1 MSQGGDAGCARAGAT
16 NSAGATTSDS
26 AKAGAKD
33 AIDGRAA
40 DLIALADDIHG
51 HPELLFAEHH
61 AAGVV
66 ADALESA
73 GLQVSV
79 GDYGLETA
87 VVGRAGAGPLHIVV
101 CAEYDAL
108 PGVGHA
114 CGHNIIAA
122 AAVGAGAALARVADD
137 VGLTVTVL
145 GTPAEEGGGGKILM
159 LDRGAFDGAHAAM
172 MVHPWP
178 EDRLV
183 PQCLAV
189 DHVDVSYTGR
199 SAHASAA
206 PHRGINAGD
215 ALTIAQVAIGLL
227 RQHLAPGDQVHGI
240 VAEGGDA
247 ANVVPS
253 HSRGRF
259 MMRAPTIEALRVLR
273 PRIEHCFEAGALAT
287 GCQLSITDLSPAYS
301 HMVTDPALIGLWRRN
316 AEALGRAY
324 PAEDAGAPPPMF
336 STDMANVSLALPT
349 IHPLLGIETSGA
361 VNHQPEFAAACVG
374 PSANKAVLDGAI
386 SMAWTAIDAATR
398 PEIRE
403 HLLSGSH

>member
-1 MSQGGDAGCARAGAT
+1 V
-16 NSAGATTSDS
+16 SASTHPNAAKDS
-26 AKAGAKD
+26 ARHE
-33 AIDGRAA
+33 IESRAE
-40 DLIALADDIHG
+40 DLIRLADDIHN

-61 AAGVV
+61 AAAKV
-66 ADALESA
+66 AAALESA
-73 GLQVSV
+73 GLRVSV

-87 VVGRAGAGPLHIVV
+87 VVGRSGSGPLHVVV

-122 AAVGAGAALARVADD
+122 AAVGAGAALAAVADE

-159 LDRGAFDGAHAAM
+159 LEQGAFEGAHAAM

-189 DHVDVSYTGR
+189 DHIEVSYTGR

-206 PHRGINAGD
+206 PYKGINAAD
-215 ALTIAQVAIGLL
+215 AITIAQVAIGLL
-227 RQHLAPGDQVHGI
+227 RQHLAPGNQVHGI
-240 VAEGGDA
+240 VTEGGDA
-247 ANVVPS
+247 PNVVPS
-253 HSRGRF
+253 HARGRF
-259 MMRAPTIEALRVLR
+259 MMRARSIEDLATLR

-287 GCQLSITDLSPAYS
+287 GSDLSIADVSPTYS
-301 HMVTDPALIGLWRRN
+301 HMITDPTLIGCWRRN
-316 AEALGRAY
+316 AEALGRTY
-324 PAEDAGAPPPMF
+324 PAEDSGAPPPMF
-336 STDMANVSLALPT
+336 STDMANVSLALPS
-349 IHPLLGIETSGA
+349 IHPLVGIETSGA
-361 VNHQPEFAAACVG
+361 VNHQPEFTAACVG
-374 PSANKAVLDGAI
+374 PSAAKAVLDGAI
-386 SMAWTAIDAATR
+386 SMAWTAIDAATV

-403 HLLSGSH
+403 PLLSGSR

>member
-1 MSQGGDAGCARAGAT
+1 V
-16 NSAGATTSDS
+16 SAGRDTGPTGANKAGFANAVS
-26 AKAGAKD
+26 AKAGARQVVD
-33 AIDGRAA
+33 RRAQ
-40 DLIALADDIHG
+40 DLIALADDIHD

-61 AAGVV
+61 AARAV
-66 ADALESA
+66 ADALETA
-73 GLQVSV
+73 GLQVSI

-87 VVGRAGAGPLHIVV
+87 VVGRSGSGPLHVVV

-122 AAVGAGAALARVADD
+122 AAVGAGAALAAVADE

-159 LDRGAFDGAHAAM
+159 LERGAFAGAHAAM

-189 DHVDVSYTGR
+189 DHIEVSYTGR

-206 PHRGINAGD
+206 PEQGINAAD

-227 RQHLAPGDQVHGI
+227 RQHFAPGNQIHGI
-240 VAEGGDA
+240 VTEGGDA
-247 ANVVPS
+247 PNVVPS
-253 HSRGRF
+253 HARGRF
-259 MMRAPTIEALRVLR
+259 MMRARTIEDLAVLR
-273 PRIEHCFEAGALAT
+273 PRIERCFEAGAIAT
-287 GCQLSITDLSPAYS
+287 GSALAITDLAPPYS
-301 HMVTDPALIGLWRRN
+301 HMVTDPALIGCWRRN
-316 AEALGRAY
+316 AEALGRWY

-336 STDMANVSLALPT
+336 STDMANVSLALPS
-349 IHPLLGIETSGA
+349 IHPLVGIDTAGA

-374 PSANKAVLDGAI
+374 ASANRALLDGAI
-386 SMAWTAIDAATR
+386 SMAWTAIDAATV

-403 HLLSGSH
+403 ALLSGSR

>member
-1 MSQGGDAGCARAGAT
+1 VATDPRAAKATAREVVDSRAG
-16 NSAGATTSDS
+16 
-26 AKAGAKD
+26 
-33 AIDGRAA
+33 
-40 DLIALADDIHG
+40 DLIGIADDIHD

-61 AAGVV
+61 AARVV

-87 VVGRAGAGPLHIVV
+87 VVGRSGSGPLHVVV

-159 LDRGAFDGAHAAM
+159 LEQGAFIGAHAAM

-189 DHVDVSYTGR
+189 DHIEVSYTGR

-206 PHRGINAGD
+206 PQQGINAAD

-227 RQHLAPGDQVHGI
+227 RQHLAPGNQVHGI
-240 VAEGGDA
+240 VTEGGDA
-247 ANVVPS
+247 PNVVPS
-253 HSRGRF
+253 HARGRF
-259 MMRAPTIEALRVLR
+259 MMRARTIDDLAVLR
-273 PRIEHCFEAGALAT
+273 PRIERCFEAGAIAT
-287 GCQLSITDLSPAYS
+287 GSELAIADLAPPYS
-301 HMVTDPALIGLWRRN
+301 HMITDPTLIRCWRRN
-316 AEALGRAY
+316 AEALGRTY
-324 PAEDAGAPPPMF
+324 PAEDSGAPPPMF
-336 STDMANVSLALPT
+336 STDMANVSLALPS
-349 IHPLLGIETSGA
+349 IHPLVGIDTSGA
-361 VNHQPEFAAACVG
+361 VNHQPEFAAACMG

-386 SMAWTAIDAATR
+386 SMAWTAIDAATV

-403 HLLSGSH
+403 ALLSGSR

>member
-1 MSQGGDAGCARAGAT
+1 VSPDHEAGGAKTGGAKAGG
-16 NSAGATTSDS
+16 
-26 AKAGAKD
+26 AKAGAKEAVD
-33 AIDGRAA
+33 SRAA
-40 DLIALADDIHG
+40 DLIALADDIHE

-61 AAGVV
+61 AARVV
-66 ADALESA
+66 AGALESA

-87 VVGRAGAGPLHIVV
+87 VVGRTGSGPLHIVV

-145 GTPAEEGGGGKILM
+145 GTPAEEGGGGKILL
-159 LDRGAFDGAHAAM
+159 LDQGAFEGAHAAM

-189 DHVDVSYTGR
+189 DHIDVSFTGR

-206 PHRGINAGD
+206 PHKGINAGD

-240 VAEGGDA
+240 VTEGGDA

-253 HSRGRF
+253 HSKGRF
-259 MMRAPTIEALRVLR
+259 MMRAPTIEALRMLR
-273 PRIEHCFEAGALAT
+273 PRIERCFEAGALAT
-287 GCQLSITDLSPAYS
+287 GCQLSITDLSPSYS
-301 HMVTDPALIGLWRRN
+301 HMVTDPRLIGCWRRN
-316 AEALGRAY
+316 A
-324 PAEDAGAPPPMF
+324 
-336 STDMANVSLALPT
+336 
-349 IHPLLGIETSGA
+349 
-361 VNHQPEFAAACVG
+361 
-374 PSANKAVLDGAI
+374 
-386 SMAWTAIDAATR
+386 
-398 PEIRE
+398 
-403 HLLSGSH
+403 